1 MREEARELDNA
12 PSEYFIFLEK
22 RDLLAS
28 IGEEASARESRN
40 GNNYYDAFKAMLLCR
55 IFGIQTYLSRLPCRG
70 INGHSDGSLKGN
82 SLPSPRRARRA
93 RQERNIHLCHAR

>member
-1 MREEARELDNA
+1 MNSPFGHSERIMREEARELDNA

-40 GNNYYDAFKAMLLCR
+40 GNNYYDAFKAMLLCLGYLEYKL
-55 IFGIQTYLSRLPCRG
+55 IFRG
-70 INGHSDGSLKGN
+70 CL
-82 SLPSPRRARRA
+82 AA
-93 RQERNIHLCHAR
+93 A